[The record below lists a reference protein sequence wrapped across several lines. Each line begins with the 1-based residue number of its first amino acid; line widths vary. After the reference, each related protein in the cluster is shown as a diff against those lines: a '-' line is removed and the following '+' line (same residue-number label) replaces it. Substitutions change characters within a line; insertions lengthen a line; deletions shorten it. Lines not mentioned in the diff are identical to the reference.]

1 MEYFKM
7 ENNGFNTKNKPLSS
21 LHQMISNGVN
31 LAVKEAIN
39 KHRKLDEAISIYQ
52 DGKIIT
58 LKGEEIANFLEN
70 NQDNDLYSTK

>member
-1 MEYFKM
+1 MSKREL
-7 ENNGFNTKNKPLSS
+7 NPLF
-21 LHQMISNGVN
+21 QKIDQGVK

-58 LKGEEIANFLEN
+58 LKGEKIAKILDN
-70 NQDNDLYSTK
+70 NQDNDLYSTS

>member
-1 MEYFKM
+1 MSKRDL
-7 ENNGFNTKNKPLSS
+7 NPLF
-21 LHQMISNGVN
+21 QTIDRGVK

-58 LKGEEIANFLEN
+58 LKGDEIAKFLD
-70 NQDNDLYSTK
+70 DNS